1 MPDAKIT
8 ITQGDKRLLIAGQ
21 FLTYDATE
29 TRLRLEYN
37 NDHLDFIFAFEK
49 DAANSSARLASQIV
63 DPLTLKITFIN
74 FGSPLG
80 THNIDVLQIGTIGGA
95 HLWLN
100 YQITPLAG
108 MKRYQMTYSFY
119 TGVGE

>member
-8 ITQGDKRLLIAGQ
+8 ITQSDKRLLAAGH

-37 NDHLDFIFAFEK
+37 NDHLDFIFVFVTDDVDRSTK
-49 DAANSSARLASQIV
+49 ISTQVL
-63 DPLTLKITFIN
+63 DPLVLKLTFVN
-74 FGSPLG
+74 FVSPFG
-80 THNIDVLQIGTIGGA
+80 THNTEVMQIGTIGGA
-95 HLWLN
+95 HLWLH
-100 YQITPLAG
+100 YQITPLTG
-108 MKRYQMTYSFY
+108 TKRYQVAYSFY